1 MRIVQYVVG
10 WPPDR
15 FPNGIV
21 TAVGV
26 LAPAMRARGC
36 DFRILASDYQK
47 SGSDSDATLV
57 ERNYPQSFSARLGR
71 AVDSRLFPRQHAFRE
86 PALNIANAILN
97 DPELKTAD
105 IFEVEETFGWNTTL
119 RRRLP
124 MPVVLALHGPWFLN
138 GRADTVGDFSAQDRL
153 RIRCEGAALARAEAV
168 SARSQF
174 VLDAVQDYY
183 GLKFPVAAA
192 IPNAAPAIAD
202 ADIWRPEAADPNE
215 ILFVGRFDRHKGAD
229 IILNAFARLAAERP
243 ALKLT
248 FAGKIDRELVADDL
262 KSYSHE
268 AFLRAAMPADAAAR
282 VSFLGPVPLTSLGA
296 LRRRA
301 FVTVIASRIETFC
314 YTLAEALAHG
324 SPTVATQVGAIPEIA
339 RNDREA
345 LLVEPENAGALAQA
359 IGTLLDR
366 RDLAASLG
374 AAGRERVL
382 AEFSPDSVARM
393 TIEFYRRVL
402 DRRSARRQ

>member
-1 MRIVQYVVG
+1 
-10 WPPDR
+10 
-15 FPNGIV
+15 
-21 TAVGV
+21 
-26 LAPAMRARGC
+26 
-36 DFRILASDYQK
+36 
-47 SGSDSDATLV
+47 
-57 ERNYPQSFSARLGR
+57 
-71 AVDSRLFPRQHAFRE
+71 
-86 PALNIANAILN
+86 
-97 DPELKTAD
+97 
-105 IFEVEETFGWNTTL
+105 
-119 RRRLP
+119 
-124 MPVVLALHGPWFLN
+124 
-138 GRADTVGDFSAQDRL
+138 
-153 RIRCEGAALARAEAV
+153 
-168 SARSQF
+168 
-174 VLDAVQDYY
+174 
-183 GLKFPVAAA
+183 
-192 IPNAAPAIAD
+192 
-202 ADIWRPEAADPNE
+202 
-215 ILFVGRFDRHKGAD
+215 
-229 IILNAFARLAAERP
+229 
-243 ALKLT
+243 
-248 FAGKIDRELVADDL
+248 
-262 KSYSHE
+262 
-268 AFLRAAMPADAAAR
+268 MPADAAAR